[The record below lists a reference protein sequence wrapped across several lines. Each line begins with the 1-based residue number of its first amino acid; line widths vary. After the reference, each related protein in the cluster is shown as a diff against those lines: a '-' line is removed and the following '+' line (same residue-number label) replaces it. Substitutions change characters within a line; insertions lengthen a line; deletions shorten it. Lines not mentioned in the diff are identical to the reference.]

1 MSAWPSPTYRP
12 ALSRPALR
20 AERAAVV
27 LRRLVELARA
37 AARGVAALAAA
48 AALSVGGGWGVWVA
62 ARPPT
67 GPNDWAA
74 RVVVLAIGLT
84 PPAVLAL
91 FLAGLQQLAE
101 LPRRARELPPDLRT
115 RVLDVRMRAVEP
127 RRIGLVAAVV
137 RLARLVF
144 EARDVVSPY
153 AVVSAVLRP
162 ALLLAA
168 LAAAFTAVIEIPIAL
183 VAALVL
189 VTSMAG

>member
-1 MSAWPSPTYRP
+1 
-12 ALSRPALR
+12 
-20 AERAAVV
+20 
-27 LRRLVELARA
+27 
-37 AARGVAALAAA
+37 
-48 AALSVGGGWGVWVA
+48 
-62 ARPPT
+62 
-67 GPNDWAA
+67 
-74 RVVVLAIGLT
+74 
-84 PPAVLAL
+84 
-91 FLAGLQQLAE
+91 
-101 LPRRARELPPDLRT
+101 
-115 RVLDVRMRAVEP
+115 MRAVEP